1 MDKSVEENIRNLAQ
15 PLWESAARPYGMA
28 MDFWLMAEQMVLEM
42 MAATARMQDKATSAP
57 PLPSGDDLPSAAP
70 VGKVRELAECMWES
84 AGRQYGMAQ
93 DYWLSAE
100 RHVLAMMRA
109 ATTLP
114 MPGSLNSKAWTAEL
128 LDSSPSAYLERIRS
142 MAYHYWEA
150 AGRGYGRTLDYW
162 LQAERNMLSMMAAE
176 AERNARSA
184 AGNDDASASP
194 PASGSEEPGVEAVD
208 DDPTRTLT
216 SVRESGPA

>member
-42 MAATARMQDKATSAP
+42 MVATARMHDKATSAP
-57 PLPSGDDLPSAAP
+57 PLPPIGELPSAAP
-70 VGKVRELAECMWES
+70 VAKVRELAECMWES

-109 ATTLP
+109 ATALP
-114 MPGSLNSKAWTAEL
+114 APGSLSSNARIAEL
-128 LDSSPSAYLERIRS
+128 LNLSPSAYLQRIRS
-142 MAYHYWEA
+142 MAYDYWEA
-150 AGRGYGRTLDYW
+150 AGRGYGQALDYW
-162 LQAERNMLSMMAAE
+162 LQAERNILSTMAAG
-176 AERNARSA
+176 AEPNAPSA
-184 AGNDDASASP
+184 AVNDSASTSATAP
-194 PASGSEEPGVEAVD
+194 GSEKQPAEPVSAGRA
-208 DDPTRTLT
+208 
-216 SVRESGPA
+216 

>member
-28 MDFWLMAEQMVLEM
+28 MDFWLIAEQMVLEM
-42 MAATARMQDKATSAP
+42 MAATARMQNKATSAP
-57 PLPSGDDLPSAAP
+57 PSVCELPSAVP
-70 VGKVRELAECMWES
+70 VAKVRELAECMWDS

-109 ATTLP
+109 ATALP
-114 MPGSLNSKAWTAEL
+114 APASLSSHPRIVEL
-128 LDSSPSAYLERIRS
+128 LNSSPSAYLEKIRL

-150 AGRGYGRTLDYW
+150 AGRGYGRALDYW
-162 LQAERNMLSMMAAE
+162 LQAERNMLSMIAAE
-176 AERNARSA
+176 AERNSHVD
-184 AGNDDASASP
+184 AGKNNASASET
-194 PASGSEEPGVEAVD
+194 AHGSEKKPGEPVSADGA
-208 DDPTRTLT
+208 
-216 SVRESGPA
+216 

>member
-1 MDKSVEENIRNLAQ
+1 MDKAIEENIRNLAR

-42 MAATARMQDKATSAP
+42 MAATARVQDKATSAP
-57 PLPSGDDLPSAAP
+57 PLPSIGELPSAAP

-114 MPGSLNSKAWTAEL
+114 VPGSLNSNARTAEL
-128 LDSSPSAYLERIRS
+128 LDLSPSAYLERIRS
-142 MAYHYWEA
+142 MAYDYWEA
-150 AGRGYGRTLDYW
+150 TGRGYGRALDYW

-176 AERNARSA
+176 AERNARSE
-184 AGNDDASASP
+184 AGNDNASTSETAP
-194 PASGSEEPGVEAVD
+194 GSEKPRAKAVSAGIG
-208 DDPTRTLT
+208 TTL
-216 SVRESGPA
+216 